1 VTPTLLPRLT
11 RRYRFSASHRL
22 HSLALTDGENRA
34 LYGKCNNPFGH
45 GHDYVLEVTIAGTPD
60 SLTGLIMPRHDLD
73 QWVESKVLK
82 LFDHRN
88 INTDV
93 PAFAAR
99 VPTTE
104 NVALLIAKVLAEDW
118 PRAFPAVPAGLTRV
132 HILETGRNGFEVLA
146 DEVRRGSTRRPSAV
160 PPGDK

>member
-1 VTPTLLPRLT
+1 VSHGLLSRVT

-22 HSLALTDGENRA
+22 HSPALSDGENQL

-60 SLTGLIMPRHDLD
+60 PVTGLIVPRHDLD
-73 QWVESKVLK
+73 QWVKSKVLK
-82 LFDHRN
+82 LFDHRY

-93 PAFAAR
+93 AEFAAR

-104 NVALLIAKVLAEDW
+104 NVALSIARLLAEDW
-118 PRAFPAVPAGLTRV
+118 PRAFPALPAGLARV
-132 HILETGRNGFEVLA
+132 HIQETDRNGFEVWINE
-146 DEVRRGSTRRPSAV
+146 DRGASPHGQPMR
-160 PPGDK
+160 

>member
-1 VTPTLLPRLT
+1 VTPALLPRLT

-45 GHDYVLEVTIAGTPD
+45 GHDYVLEVSIAGTPD
-60 SLTGLIMPRHDLD
+60 SLTGLIMPRHHLD

-82 LFDHRN
+82 LFDHRY

-104 NVALLIAKVLAEDW
+104 NVALLIARLLAEDW
-118 PRAFPAVPAGLTRV
+118 PQAFSAVRARLARV
-132 HILETGRNGFEVLA
+132 HILETDRNGFEVLINEA
-146 DEVRRGSTRRPSAV
+146 
-160 PPGDK
+160 

>member
-1 VTPTLLPRLT
+1 MTFSPVSRFT

-22 HSLALTDGENRA
+22 HLPALTDVENRA
-34 LYGKCNNPFGH
+34 IYGKCNNPFGH
-45 GHDYVLEVTIAGTPD
+45 GHDYLLEVTIAGTPD
-60 SLTGLIMPRHDLD
+60 PLTGLILPRHDLD

-93 PAFAAR
+93 AGLSAS

-104 NVALLIAKVLAEDW
+104 NIALFVARLLAEDW
-118 PRAFPAVPAGLTRV
+118 PRAFPAAPGRLARV
-132 HILETGRNGFEVLA
+132 HILETDRNGFEVLIS
-146 DEVRRGSTRRPSAV
+146 ERRVDSPMRKPGAST
-160 PPGDK
+160 